1 MKIRIEQIKD
11 GEEEVILRYREKT
24 REIEELLS
32 YLNKRSHSI
41 LCKKDGEDVLVR
53 PRDVIYLE
61 SVDGTTYAYTEGEVY
76 QAGLSLA
83 GAEAEFAGAGFFRCS
98 KSMVI
103 NVYHIEKLK
112 SEAGNRID
120 AVMTGGEH
128 VIISRRYAKALRRL
142 LRGNE

>member
-1 MKIRIEQIKD
+1 MIIRVEQIKN
-11 GEEEVILRYREKT
+11 GEDEVILRYREKT

-32 YLNKRSHSI
+32 YLNKRSRTI

-61 SVDGTTYAYTEGEVY
+61 SVDGTTYVYTECDVL

-83 GAEAEFAGAGFFRCS
+83 GAEAEFSGSGFFRCS

-103 NVYHIEKLK
+103 NVYHVERLK

-120 AVMTGGEH
+120 AQMTGGER
-128 VIISRRYAKALRRL
+128 VIISRRYAKALRKL

>member
-24 REIEELLS
+24 REIEEILS
-32 YLNKRSHSI
+32 YLNKRSKAI
-41 LCKKDGEDVLVR
+41 LCKKDGEDVLVS
-53 PRDVIYLE
+53 PNDVIYLE
-61 SVDGTTYAYTEGEVY
+61 SVDGTTYAYTENEVF

-83 GAEAEFAGAGFFRCS
+83 GAEAEFSGAGFFRCS

-103 NVYHIEKLK
+103 NVYHIERLK

-120 AVMTGGEH
+120 AMMTGGEH
-128 VIISRRYAKALRRL
+128 VIISRRYAKALRKL